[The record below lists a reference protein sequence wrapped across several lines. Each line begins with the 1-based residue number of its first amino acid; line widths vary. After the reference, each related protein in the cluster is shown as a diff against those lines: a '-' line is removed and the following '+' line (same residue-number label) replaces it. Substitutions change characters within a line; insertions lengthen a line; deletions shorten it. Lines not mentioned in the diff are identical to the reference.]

1 MVFVFMAL
9 YPEAKPVIKRL
20 GLRKRTDRA
29 RFQEFVSEDSEIVL
43 AITGVGPV
51 AAAAA
56 VAAVLTEYDAG
67 QGDQLLSVGTAAA
80 LRGEHGSVGTVA
92 LRGEHG
98 AVGTAALRGEHG
110 AAGTAALYGEHGS
123 VETMESLCGEKSSSI
138 ILTESGHDFGIF
150 LLNKLL
156 DQNSDRTFYPD
167 MLIKSDLMEASCIT
181 GSTVLSQRAAAFMA
195 VAAEG
200 YDLYDMESA
209 AVYQAGNLFLGP
221 HQMSFIRV
229 VSDRGTEAEDRKK
242 VVSDEGI
249 ETEDRGQVVSNGGIK
264 TGNQVRVVSDVDTE
278 TEVKMVMPKAEV
290 SYVSEMAAR
299 VNAVINSHVE
309 EISGYVEKLLALSE
323 KEKSRDGISDK
334 SSEALVDKI
343 IEDGHF
349 SKVMQDQLKQ
359 YVKYAV
365 LSGIDWENA
374 VRELYSDGVLP
385 TIDKRGGKKV
395 LDRIKQCIMN

>member
-9 YPEAKPVIKRL
+9 YQEAKPVIKRL
-20 GLRKRTDRA
+20 GLRKRTDRT
-29 RFQEFVSEDSEIVL
+29 RFQEFVSEDSEAVL

-67 QGDQLLSVGTAAA
+67 PGDQLLSVGTAAA
-80 LRGEHGSVGTVA
+80 LHGEPESVG
-92 LRGEHG
+92 
-98 AVGTAALRGEHG
+98 
-110 AAGTAALYGEHGS
+110 
-123 VETMESLCGEKSSSI
+123 TMESLCGEFGASVNLKEEGRHS
-138 ILTESGHDFGIF
+138 GIF

-167 MLIKSDLMEASCIT
+167 MLIKTDLREASGIT

-195 VAAEG
+195 VAAED

-221 HQMSFIRV
+221 HQMNFIRV
-229 VSDRGTEAEDRKK
+229 VSDGGIEAKDRDR
-242 VVSDEGI
+242 VVSDGGI
-249 ETEDRGQVVSNGGIK
+249 ETE
-264 TGNQVRVVSDVDTE
+264 TE
-278 TEVKMVMPKAEV
+278 MVKPKATEAAD
-290 SYVSEMAAR
+290 SYVSDMAAR
-299 VNAVINSHVE
+299 VNTVINSHVE
-309 EISGYVEKLLALSE
+309 EISDYVEKLLVLSE
-323 KEKSRDGISDK
+323 KEKNRGGISDK
-334 SSEALVDKI
+334 NSDGLVDKI

-365 LSGIDWENA
+365 LSGIDWENDA
-374 VRELYSDGVLP
+374 KALYDEGVLP
-385 TIDKRGGKKV
+385 AIDKRGGKKA
-395 LDRIKQCIMN
+395 LDRIKSCIIK

>member
-9 YPEAKPVIKRL
+9 YPEAKPVIRRL
-20 GLRKRTDRA
+20 GLRKRTDRT

-80 LRGEHGSVGTVA
+80 LRGEHG
-92 LRGEHG
+92 
-98 AVGTAALRGEHG
+98 AV
-110 AAGTAALYGEHGS
+110 GTAALYGEHGS

-138 ILTESGHDFGIF
+138 ILTKSGHDFGIF

-278 TEVKMVMPKAEV
+278 TEVEMVVPKAEV
-290 SYVSEMAAR
+290 SYVSDMAAR

-309 EISGYVEKLLALSE
+309 EISDYVEKLLVFSE
-323 KEKSRDGISDK
+323 KEKCRGGISSK
-334 SSEALVDKI
+334 ISEDPVDKI

-349 SKVMQDQLKQ
+349 SKVMQDQLRQ
-359 YVKYAV
+359 YVRYAR

-374 VRELYSDGVLP
+374 AKVLYDEGVLP
-385 TIDKRGGKKV
+385 TIDKRGGKKA
-395 LDRIKQCIMN
+395 LDRIKSCIMN

>member
-20 GLRKRTDRA
+20 GLRKRTDRT
-29 RFQEFVSEDSEIVL
+29 RFQEFVSEDLEVVL

-67 QGDQLLSVGTAAA
+67 PGDQLLSVGTAAS
-80 LRGEHGSVGTVA
+80 LHGERES
-92 LRGEHG
+92 
-98 AVGTAALRGEHG
+98 VGTAASLHGEHG
-110 AAGTAALYGEHGS
+110 LVG
-123 VETMESLCGEKSSSI
+123 TMESSGVENHSSVS
-138 ILTESGHDFGIF
+138 LTEEGDNSDIF

-156 DQNSDRTFYPD
+156 DQNADRTFYPD
-167 MLIKSDLMEASCIT
+167 MLIKTDLREASGIT

-249 ETEDRGQVVSNGGIK
+249 ETEDRGQ
-264 TGNQVRVVSDVDTE
+264 
-278 TEVKMVMPKAEV
+278 
-290 SYVSEMAAR
+290 
-299 VNAVINSHVE
+299 
-309 EISGYVEKLLALSE
+309 
-323 KEKSRDGISDK
+323 
-334 SSEALVDKI
+334 
-343 IEDGHF
+343 
-349 SKVMQDQLKQ
+349 
-359 YVKYAV
+359 
-365 LSGIDWENA
+365 
-374 VRELYSDGVLP
+374 
-385 TIDKRGGKKV
+385 
-395 LDRIKQCIMN
+395 

>member
-20 GLRKRTDRA
+20 GLKKRTDRT
-29 RFQEFVSEDSEIVL
+29 RFQEFVSEDSEVIL
-43 AITGVGPV
+43 AITGVGSV

-67 QGDQLLSVGTAAA
+67 PGDQLLSVGTAAA
-80 LRGEHGSVGTVA
+80 LHGGT
-92 LRGEHG
+92 
-98 AVGTAALRGEHG
+98 
-110 AAGTAALYGEHGS
+110 
-123 VETMESLCGEKSSSI
+123 
-138 ILTESGHDFGIF
+138 GIF

-167 MLIKSDLMEASCIT
+167 MLIKTELREASGVT

-229 VSDRGTEAEDRKK
+229 VSDRGIEAEDRER
-242 VVSDEGI
+242 VVSDGGI
-249 ETEDRGQVVSNGGIK
+249 ETE
-264 TGNQVRVVSDVDTE
+264 
-278 TEVKMVMPKAEV
+278 MVMPKDTEAAA
-290 SYVSEMAAR
+290 SYMSDMAAR

-309 EISGYVEKLLALSE
+309 EISDYVEKLLVLSV
-323 KEKSRDGISDK
+323 KEKNRGRISGK
-334 SSEALVDKI
+334 NSGSLVDKI

-349 SKVMQDQLKQ
+349 SKVMQDQLRQ
-359 YVKYAV
+359 YVRYAE
-365 LSGIDWENA
+365 LSSIDWENA
-374 VRELYSDGVLP
+374 AKVLYDEGVLP
-385 TIDKRGGKKV
+385 TIDKRGGKKA
-395 LDRIKQCIMN
+395 LDRIKSCIIK

>member
-20 GLRKRTDRA
+20 GLKKRTDRT
-29 RFQEFVSEDSEIVL
+29 RFQEFVSEDSEVVL
-43 AITGVGPV
+43 AIIGVGPV

-67 QGDQLLSVGTAAA
+67 PGDQLLSVGTAAA
-80 LRGEHGSVGTVA
+80 LHGGT
-92 LRGEHG
+92 
-98 AVGTAALRGEHG
+98 
-110 AAGTAALYGEHGS
+110 
-123 VETMESLCGEKSSSI
+123 
-138 ILTESGHDFGIF
+138 GIF

-167 MLIKSDLMEASCIT
+167 MLIKTDLREASGIT

-195 VAAEG
+195 VAAED

-229 VSDRGTEAEDRKK
+229 VSDGGIEAEDRER
-242 VVSDEGI
+242 VVFDRSI
-249 ETEDRGQVVSNGGIK
+249 ETEA
-264 TGNQVRVVSDVDTE
+264 E
-278 TEVKMVMPKAEV
+278 MVMPKDKEASS
-290 SYVSEMAAR
+290 SYVSDMAAK
-299 VNAVINSHVE
+299 VNAVINSRVE
-309 EISGYVEKLLALSE
+309 EISDYVEKLLALSE
-323 KEKSRDGISDK
+323 KEKNRGGISDK
-334 SSEALVDKI
+334 NGDGLVDKI

-374 VRELYSDGVLP
+374 AKVLYDEGVLP
-385 TIDKRGGKKV
+385 AIDKRGGKKA
-395 LDRIKQCIMN
+395 LDRIKSCIIN

>member
-20 GLRKRTDRA
+20 GLRKRTDRT
-29 RFQEFVSEDSEIVL
+29 RFQEFVSEDLEVVL

-67 QGDQLLSVGTAAA
+67 PGDQLLSVGSAAA
-80 LRGEHGSVGTVA
+80 LRGEPGTVGTKDSSCGDNQSSVKPA
-92 LRGEHG
+92 K
-98 AVGTAALRGEHG
+98 
-110 AAGTAALYGEHGS
+110 AGFNS
-123 VETMESLCGEKSSSI
+123 
-138 ILTESGHDFGIF
+138 GIF

-278 TEVKMVMPKAEV
+278 TEFKMVIPKAAV
-290 SYVSEMAAR
+290 SYVSDMAAR

-309 EISGYVEKLLALSE
+309 EISDYVEKLLVFSE
-323 KEKSRDGISDK
+323 KEKCRDGISDK

-365 LSGIDWENA
+365 LSSIDWENA

>member
-20 GLRKRTDRA
+20 GLRKRTDRT

-80 LRGEHGSVGTVA
+80 LRGEHG
-92 LRGEHG
+92 
-98 AVGTAALRGEHG
+98 

-123 VETMESLCGEKSSSI
+123 AETMESLCGEKSSSI

-181 GSTVLSQRAAAFMA
+181 GSTVLSRRATAFMA

-290 SYVSEMAAR
+290 SYVSDMAAR

-309 EISGYVEKLLALSE
+309 EISDYVEKLLVLSE
-323 KEKSRDGISDK
+323 KEKNRGGISDK
-334 SSEALVDKI
+334 NSDNLVDKI

-349 SKVMQDQLKQ
+349 SKVMQDHLKQ

-365 LSGIDWENA
+365 LSGIEWENEA
-374 VRELYSDGVLP
+374 KALYDEGVLP
-385 TIDKRGGKKV
+385 AIDKRGGKKA
-395 LDRIKQCIMN
+395 LDRIKSCIMN

>member
-20 GLRKRTDRA
+20 GLKKRTDRA
-29 RFQEFVSEDSEIVL
+29 RFQEFVSEDLKVVL

-56 VAAVLTEYDAG
+56 VAAVLTEYDSG
-67 QGDQLLSVGTAAA
+67 PGDQLLSVGTAAA
-80 LRGEHGSVGTVA
+80 LHGGT
-92 LRGEHG
+92 
-98 AVGTAALRGEHG
+98 
-110 AAGTAALYGEHGS
+110 
-123 VETMESLCGEKSSSI
+123 
-138 ILTESGHDFGIF
+138 GIF

-167 MLIKSDLMEASCIT
+167 MLIKTDLREASGIT

-209 AVYQAGNLFLGP
+209 AVYQAGNYFMGP

-229 VSDRGTEAEDRKK
+229 VSDRGIEAEDREQF
-242 VVSDEGI
+242 VSDGGI
-249 ETEDRGQVVSNGGIK
+249 EAEIG
-264 TGNQVRVVSDVDTE
+264 
-278 TEVKMVMPKAEV
+278 MPNAAESTA
-290 SYVSEMAAR
+290 SYVSDMAAR

-309 EISGYVEKLLALSE
+309 EISDYVEKLLALSE
-323 KEKSRDGISDK
+323 KEKNRGRISGKNSDG
-334 SSEALVDKI
+334 LVDKI
-343 IEDGHF
+343 IKDGHF
-349 SKVMQDQLKQ
+349 SKVMQDQLRQ
-359 YVKYAV
+359 YVKYAE
-365 LSGIDWENA
+365 LSDIDWENE
-374 VRELYSDGVLP
+374 VRELYSEGELP

-395 LDRIKQCIMN
+395 LDRIKSYIMN

>member
-20 GLRKRTDRA
+20 GLRKRTDRT
-29 RFQEFVSEDSEIVL
+29 RFQEFVSEDSEVIL

-80 LRGEHGSVGTVA
+80 LHGGT
-92 LRGEHG
+92 
-98 AVGTAALRGEHG
+98 
-110 AAGTAALYGEHGS
+110 
-123 VETMESLCGEKSSSI
+123 
-138 ILTESGHDFGIF
+138 GIF

-167 MLIKSDLMEASCIT
+167 MLIKTDLREASGIT

-195 VAAEG
+195 VAAED

-229 VSDRGTEAEDRKK
+229 VSDRG
-242 VVSDEGI
+242 I
-249 ETEDRGQVVSNGGIK
+249 ETEDRGQA
-264 TGNQVRVVSDVDTE
+264 VSDGGNETEDQERAVSDGDIE
-278 TEVKMVMPKAEV
+278 TEVKIVMPEATEAAA
-290 SYVSEMAAR
+290 SYVSDMAAR
-299 VNAVINSHVE
+299 VNTVINSHVE
-309 EISGYVEKLLALSE
+309 EISDYVEKLLSLSE
-323 KEKSRDGISDK
+323 KEKNRGGISDK
-334 SSEALVDKI
+334 NGDGLVDKI

-374 VRELYSDGVLP
+374 AKVLYDEGVLP
-385 TIDKRGGKKV
+385 AIDKRGGKKA
-395 LDRIKQCIMN
+395 LDRIKSCIIN

>member
-9 YPEAKPVIKRL
+9 YPEARPVIKRL
-20 GLRKRTDRA
+20 GLRKRTDRT
-29 RFQEFVSEDSEIVL
+29 RFQEFVSENSEVIL

-67 QGDQLLSVGTAAA
+67 PGDQLLSVGTAAA
-80 LRGEHGSVGTVA
+80 LHGERESVGRATTLRGEHGSVGT
-92 LRGEHG
+92 
-98 AVGTAALRGEHG
+98 
-110 AAGTAALYGEHGS
+110 
-123 VETMESLCGEKSSSI
+123 MESSGVENLSSVNLAEEGDNS
-138 ILTESGHDFGIF
+138 DIF

-167 MLIKSDLMEASCIT
+167 MLIKTDLREASGIT

-195 VAAEG
+195 VAAED

-229 VSDRGTEAEDRKK
+229 VSDRG
-242 VVSDEGI
+242 I
-249 ETEDRGQVVSNGGIK
+249 ETEDRGQA
-264 TGNQVRVVSDVDTE
+264 VSDGGNETEDQERAVSDGDIE
-278 TEVKMVMPKAEV
+278 TEVKMVMPEATEAAA
-290 SYVSEMAAR
+290 SYVSDMAAR

-309 EISGYVEKLLALSE
+309 EISDYVEKLLILSE
-323 KEKSRDGISDK
+323 KEKNRGGISDK
-334 SSEALVDKI
+334 SSEDLVDKI

-349 SKVMQDQLKQ
+349 SKVMQDQLRQ
-359 YVKYAV
+359 YMKYAV
-365 LSGIDWENA
+365 LSGIDWENEA
-374 VRELYSDGVLP
+374 KALYDEGVLP
-385 TIDKRGGKKV
+385 TIDKRSGKKA
-395 LDRIKQCIMN
+395 LDRIKSFIIN

>member
-1 MVFVFMAL
+1 MVFVFVAL

-80 LRGEHGSVGTVA
+80 LRGEHG
-92 LRGEHG
+92 
-98 AVGTAALRGEHG
+98 AV
-110 AAGTAALYGEHGS
+110 GTAALYGEHGS

>member
-20 GLRKRTDRA
+20 GLRKRTDRT

-80 LRGEHGSVGTVA
+80 LR
-92 LRGEHG
+92 
-98 AVGTAALRGEHG
+98 
-110 AAGTAALYGEHGS
+110 GEHGS

-264 TGNQVRVVSDVDTE
+264 TGNQVRGVSDVDTE
-278 TEVKMVMPKAEV
+278 TEVKMVMPKAAV
-290 SYVSEMAAR
+290 SYVSDMAAR

-309 EISGYVEKLLALSE
+309 EISDYVEKLLVFSE
-323 KEKSRDGISDK
+323 KEKCRGGISGK
-334 SSEALVDKI
+334 ISEGPVDKI

-349 SKVMQDQLKQ
+349 SKVMQDQLRQ
-359 YVKYAV
+359 YVRYAR

-374 VRELYSDGVLP
+374 AKVLYDEGVLP
-385 TIDKRGGKKV
+385 TIDKRGGKKA
-395 LDRIKQCIMN
+395 LDRIKSCIMN